1 MDFKDL
7 YFNIA
12 GLICVIDLYIQLN
25 IFKNEDMQKG
35 IERLQDELLIP
46 NIYFVYIGV
55 LLLGWLLLPLT
66 FYFWFRKKFINKE

>member
-1 MDFKDL
+1 MNFKGL

-25 IFKNEDMQKG
+25 IVKNEDMQKG
-35 IERLQDELLIP
+35 VERLQDELLIP
-46 NIYFVYIGV
+46 NIYFVYIGT

-66 FYFWFRKKFINKE
+66 LYFWFTKKFINRE